1 MKRTNLSGRLVYHT
15 GVNALEGKAGWTP
28 QKRFTAA
35 VMNCISGHVPYERY
49 VEAGR
54 VLEKAKPS
62 EGYIERVFRDWTATD
77 VNPGCQILFSFSK
90 LTQVIDLYNKYNL
103 TVNLGVKTRAAHDG
117 VEKRTQPLKYQRLS
131 KVSEDSEICRFA
143 TFTGVNII
151 AASVA
156 RNERE
161 KLARPIRNLSELSV
175 DLGIKGSVG
184 DDVARVFETEGAIP
198 INLVALKIGCHQR
211 TLERELRKNELTAE
225 SIRMSVR
232 LIEATKLLSSPKS
245 LADIAVEVGYSDQ
258 AHMARAFRLSTGMP
272 PSIFRS
278 VLSK

>member
-1 MKRTNLSGRLVYHT
+1 MTKANLSGRLVYHT

-28 QKRFTAA
+28 QRRFTNA
-35 VMNCISGHVPYERY
+35 VKHCISGHVPYERY

-54 VLEKAKPS
+54 VLKKAKPG

-77 VNPGCQILFSFSK
+77 INPGCQMLFSLS
-90 LTQVIDLYNKYNL
+90 TVAQVIDLYNKYNL
-103 TVNLGVKTRAAHDG
+103 IVDLGVKTSATYDEG
-117 VEKRTQPLKYQRLS
+117 EKRTPPLNYRRLS
-131 KVSEDSEICRFA
+131 KVPEDSEICRFA
-143 TFTGVNII
+143 TFTGVSII
-151 AASVA
+151 ADTVA

-161 KLARPIRNLSELSV
+161 KLAIPIRNLSELSV
-175 DLGIKGSVG
+175 DLGVVGSVG

-198 INLVALKIGCHQR
+198 IRLVAHKIGCHQR

-232 LIEATKLLSSPKS
+232 LIEATKLLKSSKS
-245 LADIAVEVGYSDQ
+245 LADIAVEVGYADQ

-272 PSIFRS
+272 PSIFRG
-278 VLSK
+278 VLSQ